1 MAMSSDQKINVSW
14 LVNIILVP
22 ACSFFLYKTYDRM
35 EAMQASQVEMRVK
48 IQDMATRLEWNTA
61 TATEQS
67 AQIRD
72 MGRKLDRLAEQRNDE
87 Q

>member
-1 MAMSSDQKINVSW
+1 MSTDTKVNVSW

-35 EAMQASQVEMRVK
+35 EEMQAAQVEMRVK
-48 IQDMATRLEWNTA
+48 IQDMATRLEWSTA

-67 AQIRD
+67 AQIRE
-72 MGRKLDRLAEQRNDE
+72 MGRKIDRLTEQRSND